1 MTQVL
6 LDSVEKFN
14 QEKFI
19 FSRGFSD
26 KNEMIEYLKKEESS
40 AVMLQNQSAA
50 YISNST
56 FKLEVI
62 AVNQDEEIILL
73 RPYDIC
79 FIESSLR
86 KTKLHTE
93 NHTYISNKSMSY
105 YEKKLKKCGFFRSHK
120 SFLINLD
127 NIEKCTLKI
136 DCNYKVVFK
145 NINETAEISR
155 LRLKE
160 FKTLL
165 EV

>member
-1 MTQVL
+1 MTQVVV
-6 LDSVEKFN
+6 DSVRKFN

-19 FSRGFSD
+19 FSRGFSN

-40 AVMLQNQSAA
+40 AVMLQNQSVGT
-50 YISNST
+50 IGNT
-56 FKLEVI
+56 FFKLEVI
-62 AVNQDEEIILL
+62 AVNQNEEIILL
-73 RPYDIC
+73 KPDDIC

-93 NHTYISNKSMSY
+93 NTTYISNKSMSY

-120 SFLINLD
+120 SFLINLE
-127 NIEKCTLKI
+127 NIEKCTLKV

-145 NINETAEISR
+145 NIDKTAEISR